1 MQLLNDIKPIS
12 YVKSHAAEILNDIN
26 LTHRPLFVTQ
36 NGEARAVI
44 MDPASYQNMQ
54 DSLKIMKLISQ
65 SEENIAKGKTTESS
79 KFFKSLEKKLGVK

>member
-26 LTHRPLFVTQ
+26 STHRPLFVTQ

-65 SEENIAKGKTTESS
+65 SEDNIAQGKTTEHSA
-79 KFFKSLEKKLGVK
+79 FFKNLEKKMGIK